1 MIFQIREFAENY
13 FSILLPNIQ
22 TWKIV
27 KRRISMDL
35 KGNTWK
41 SQIVV
46 LVLVLCLEQN
56 DTILCV
62 FDLFSR
68 VEQLPIYFSINQ
80 IHVRVLDFRSSFQL
94 RSSQKPKPPTQFRY
108 SLFSPYFNS

>member
-1 MIFQIREFAENY
+1 MNKMIFQIREFAENY

-35 KGNTWK
+35 KGNTWN

-56 DTILCV
+56 DTILR
-62 FDLFSR
+62 FRLIFSR
-68 VEQLPIYFSINQ
+68 RTISYLLVN
-80 IHVRVLDFRSSFQL
+80 
-94 RSSQKPKPPTQFRY
+94 
-108 SLFSPYFNS
+108 